1 MDLKNSTFTLICFLD
16 KEINVERMEKAV
28 IDQINLENMDI
39 AIPVVHL
46 CDKWYQNQSGYENFF
61 VENKG

>member
-1 MDLKNSTFTLICFLD
+1 
-16 KEINVERMEKAV
+16 MEKAV

-46 CDKWYQNQSGYENFF
+46 GDKWYQNQSGSENFF
-61 VENKG
+61 VENKGQNGRK